1 MVKVST
7 IKVLVIFGNKK
18 MNFDALEICLGH
30 AGIKCLCSAMVSR
43 WKHPRHLAVSILLSN
58 INTFHRNGKQVEAS
72 SSEGIKC
79 HKDSMKKELYV
90 ESGIDI

>member
-1 MVKVST
+1 MSLQRNGKQVEAS
-7 IKVLVIFGNKK
+7 
-18 MNFDALEICLGH
+18 
-30 AGIKCLCSAMVSR
+30 SS
-43 WKHPRHLAVSILLSN
+43 PRSILLSN

>member
-1 MVKVST
+1 MS
-7 IKVLVIFGNKK
+7 LQ
-18 MNFDALEICLGH
+18 
-30 AGIKCLCSAMVSR
+30 
-43 WKHPRHLAVSILLSN
+43 
-58 INTFHRNGKQVEAS
+58 RNGKQVEAS